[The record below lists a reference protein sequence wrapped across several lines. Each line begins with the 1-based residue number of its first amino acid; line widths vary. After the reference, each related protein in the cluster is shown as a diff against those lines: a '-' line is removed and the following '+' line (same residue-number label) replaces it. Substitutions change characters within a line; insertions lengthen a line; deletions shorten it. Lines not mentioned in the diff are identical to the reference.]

1 MKFLLALP
9 LLAFCTLALSQPF
22 HRCDRGSGVLVLQ
35 DRPCVQLT
43 QGSPGGSA
51 AAYDLA
57 QAERQAGMDRLQA
70 QQRAQEAAAAAAA
83 AAAENQRVRLLLKGS
98 GERRSAQHGQNRRRC
113 ETAMRIASLCGKFA
127 GRFSCDDQGFRLLP
141 GVVAVGESGGGA
153 RQDYMV
159 NQCALRAAMGED
171 P

>member
-1 MKFLLALP
+1 MKFLLAPP
-9 LLAFCTLALSQPF
+9 LLAFCTLAFAQPYY
-22 HRCDRGSGVLVLQ
+22 RCDNGSGVLVLQ
-35 DRPCVQLT
+35 DRPCVQMT

-51 AAYDLA
+51 ASYDLA
-57 QAERQAGMDRLQA
+57 MAERQIGLEQLQA
-70 QQRAQEAAAAAAA
+70 QQRAQEAAADKL
-83 AAAENQRVRLLLKGS
+83 ESQRIRQLLKGS
-98 GERRSAQHGQNRRRC
+98 GERRSAQHGENRRRC
-113 ETAMRIASLCGKFA
+113 ETALRVAELCGKFA

-141 GVVAVGESGGGA
+141 GAVATGEFAGGE

>member
-1 MKFLLALP
+1 MKFLLAPP
-9 LLAFCTLALSQPF
+9 LLAFCTLAFAQPYY
-22 HRCDRGSGVLVLQ
+22 RCDNGSGVLVLQ
-35 DRPCVQLT
+35 DRPCLQLT

-57 QAERQAGMDRLQA
+57 MAERQVGMEQYQA
-70 QQRAQEAAAAAAA
+70 QQRALEAAATRV
-83 AAAENQRVRLLLKGS
+83 ENQRVQLLLKGS
-98 GERRSAQHGQNRRRC
+98 GERRSAQYGQNRRRC
-113 ETAMRIASLCGKFA
+113 ETAMRIAALCGKFA
-127 GRFSCDDQGFRLLP
+127 GRFSCGDQGFRLLP
-141 GVVAVGESGGGA
+141 GVAATGEATGGE